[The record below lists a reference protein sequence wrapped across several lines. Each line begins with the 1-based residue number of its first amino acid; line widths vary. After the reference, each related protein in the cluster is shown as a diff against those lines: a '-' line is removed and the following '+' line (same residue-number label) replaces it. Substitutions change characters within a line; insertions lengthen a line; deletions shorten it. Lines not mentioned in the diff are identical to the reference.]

1 MPDSGAEGLA
11 EAQGCFMD
19 FLDVFRKAYGLPSRA
34 EMSEKEREEHAYQ
47 FAFIAEILKRRL
59 PPAVE
64 PEE

>member
-1 MPDSGAEGLA
+1 
-11 EAQGCFMD
+11 MD